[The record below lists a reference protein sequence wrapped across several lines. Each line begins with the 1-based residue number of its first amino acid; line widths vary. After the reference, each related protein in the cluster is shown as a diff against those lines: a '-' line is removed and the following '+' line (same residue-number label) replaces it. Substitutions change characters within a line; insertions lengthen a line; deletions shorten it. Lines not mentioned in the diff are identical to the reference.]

1 MKFNR
6 LKPTYAKSTPRGVE
20 IAVKLSI
27 IRIESNKPILEK
39 YAIKYIRGELI
50 ILSTNP
56 DDETLGREGQEIRG
70 CRS

>member
-1 MKFNR
+1 MKCNR
-6 LKPTYAKSTPRGVE
+6 LKPTYAKITPRGVE

-56 DDETLGREGQEIRG
+56 DDETYRLWKRRK
-70 CRS
+70 

>member
-6 LKPTYAKSTPRGVE
+6 LKPTYAKFTPWGVE

-50 ILSTNP
+50 VLSTNP
-56 DDETLGREGQEIRG
+56 HDETNRLRKR
-70 CRS
+70 RK

>member
-6 LKPTYAKSTPRGVE
+6 LKPTYAKITPRGVE

-27 IRIESNKPILEK
+27 IWIKSNKPMLEK
-39 YAIKYIRGELI
+39 YAIKYIRGELV

-56 DDETLGREGQEIRG
+56 DDEA
-70 CRS
+70 C